1 MKISVYNL
9 GCKVNQYESDSLI
22 RELSIRGFE
31 VTDELEYAD
40 YYVLNTCAVTN
51 EAERKSRQAVGR
63 CLNFN
68 PNARIIVCGCASE
81 NDKNQ
86 FLSKNNVTYVS
97 GVAGK
102 YLIPDI
108 LDVDGESEVR
118 ELPKEYEDMYSPLSM
133 RTRSYVKV
141 QDGCNNFCSY
151 CLIPYL
157 RGRSRSRR
165 IESVVA
171 ECERVASSGEIV
183 LTGINL
189 SAYGLDV
196 ASSLTEL
203 IGSLGNIDARIR
215 LGSLEV
221 NVIDEEFL
229 SALKGLKHFCP
240 QFHLSLQSGSDSVL
254 KKMNRHYTTDEFY
267 EKVRLIRETFEDAAI
282 TTDVICGFPTESEE
296 EFRESLAFAE
306 KVGFADMHVF
316 AYSSRKGTKASRLEQ
331 LTNEEKHLRVERME
345 RVKKKSKGNY
355 LVSKIGSFV
364 SVLVEESDGDFSEG
378 YSEEYARVRVQGYIK
393 QGEIIKVYV
402 TGALDNEKLIG
413 EIRA

>member
-1 MKISVYNL
+1 M
-9 GCKVNQYESDSLI
+9 
-22 RELSIRGFE
+22 
-31 VTDELEYAD
+31 
-40 YYVLNTCAVTN
+40 
-51 EAERKSRQAVGR
+51 
-63 CLNFN
+63 
-68 PNARIIVCGCASE
+68 
-81 NDKNQ
+81 
-86 FLSKNNVTYVS
+86 
-97 GVAGK
+97 
-102 YLIPDI
+102 
-108 LDVDGESEVR
+108 
-118 ELPKEYEDMYSPLSM
+118 
-133 RTRSYVKV
+133 
-141 QDGCNNFCSY
+141 
-151 CLIPYL
+151 
-157 RGRSRSRR
+157 
-165 IESVVA
+165 
-171 ECERVASSGEIV
+171 ASSGEIV

-203 IGSLGNIDARIR
+203 IRSLGNIDARIR

-221 NVIDEEFL
+221 NVVDEEFL

-345 RVKKKSKGNY
+345 RVKKKNKGKY

-378 YSEEYARVRVQGYIK
+378 YSEEYARVRIQGNIK
-393 QGEIIKVYV
+393 QGEIVKVYV

>member
-1 MKISVYNL
+1 
-9 GCKVNQYESDSLI
+9 
-22 RELSIRGFE
+22 
-31 VTDELEYAD
+31 
-40 YYVLNTCAVTN
+40 
-51 EAERKSRQAVGR
+51 
-63 CLNFN
+63 
-68 PNARIIVCGCASE
+68 
-81 NDKNQ
+81 
-86 FLSKNNVTYVS
+86 
-97 GVAGK
+97 
-102 YLIPDI
+102 
-108 LDVDGESEVR
+108 
-118 ELPKEYEDMYSPLSM
+118 MYSPLSM

-221 NVIDEEFL
+221 NVINEEFL

-393 QGEIIKVYV
+393 QGEIVKVYV

>member
-355 LVSKIGSFV
+355 
-364 SVLVEESDGDFSEG
+364 
-378 YSEEYARVRVQGYIK
+378 
-393 QGEIIKVYV
+393 
-402 TGALDNEKLIG
+402 
-413 EIRA
+413 